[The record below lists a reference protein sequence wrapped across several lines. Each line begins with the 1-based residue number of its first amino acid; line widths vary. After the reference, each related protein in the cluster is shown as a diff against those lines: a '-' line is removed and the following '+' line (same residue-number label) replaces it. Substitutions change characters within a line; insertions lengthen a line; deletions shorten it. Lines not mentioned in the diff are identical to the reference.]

1 MDCLSQQKYGLIT
14 MEHIA
19 LQELY
24 KEKKIRAIG
33 VSNFAPDRLADM
45 PMIMYLLFDEYDFS
59 LVHMEVVGL

>member
-1 MDCLSQQKYGLIT
+1 